1 MKEPTLINIEWDGPY
16 SLEKVVQLKE
26 PTDKGVYQ
34 IYGGHPVYGA
44 GVLLYIGLT
53 ADQTF
58 GERLPREECW
68 EIQLRRQ
75 PR

>member
-44 GVLLYIGLT
+44 GVLLYIGH
-53 ADQTF
+53 
-58 GERLPREECW
+58 G
-68 EIQLRRQ
+68 
-75 PR
+75 